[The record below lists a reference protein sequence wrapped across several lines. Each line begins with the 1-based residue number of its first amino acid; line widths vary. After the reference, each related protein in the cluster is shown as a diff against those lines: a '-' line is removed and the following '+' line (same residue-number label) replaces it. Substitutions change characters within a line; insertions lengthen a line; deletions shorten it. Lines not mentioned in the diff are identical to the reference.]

1 MDLNYLLYIIN
12 KTYFWSMELKRLVA
26 LLVFVLSFWV
36 GCVPPMYEPPAAQ
49 QNTLNPD
56 WENTGNISASFIST
70 SRTVGVNTNTGSPSF
85 NVSFIASASNID
97 SLEWSFPGGITND
110 TISEVTES
118 VEYAAYGRYDVGLKV
133 YNTEDSDSRYYEDFI
148 EIYYKDDLSFGEN
161 DPAVWSKTGTET
173 LLTDFTH
180 PVDAEGN
187 PYQNWAIVPFSS
199 AHAVAARK
207 SFEDFPKNNL
217 ILEFDYKLERQS
229 VIYVDGASIT
239 GTSLSSPTVVDYVN
253 AVDATADDLR
263 IDSPTV
269 YPGAKRFSIEYD
281 SIPLWIA
288 SRINDEFFE
297 HVRLELPS
305 QSNFTIRMVK
315 EPQAMLTKLIP
326 FDLDPTATNTTTP
339 VADTSTATPSD
350 DTDGDGV
357 TNLVDV
363 FPFDPNEQFD
373 TDGDGYGN
381 TADNDDD
388 GDGYLDTTETAANS
402 DPLDRNSIP
411 KYVIQHVHYPYNL
424 NIRNLTIKIKEED

>member
-1 MDLNYLLYIIN
+1 MRLKQLGVLLI
-12 KTYFWSMELKRLVA
+12 FS
-26 LLVFVLSFWV
+26 LVFWEA
-36 GCVPPMYEPPAAQ
+36 CVPPMYEPPLAQ
-49 QNTLNPD
+49 ENPMNPN
-56 WENTGNISASFIST
+56 WENTGNIVASFIST
-70 SRTVGVNTNTGSPSF
+70 SRTIPVNTNTGSPSI

-110 TISEVTES
+110 SISEVTEK
-118 VEYAAYGRYDVGLKV
+118 VEYNAFGRYDVGLKV
-133 YNTEDSDSRYYEDFI
+133 YNTEDSDSRYYENFI
-148 EIYYKDDLSFGEN
+148 QMYYKDDLVFGEN
-161 DPAVWSKTGTET
+161 DVAVWSKTGSTT
-173 LLTDFTH
+173 QLTDFISPT
-180 PVDAEGN
+180 DAEGN
-187 PYQNWAIVPFSS
+187 PYDNWIIVPYNSF
-199 AHAVAARK
+199 HKVVASK
-207 SFEDFPKNNL
+207 VFEDFPRNNL
-217 ILEFDYKLERQS
+217 ILEFDYKLEKQS

-239 GTSLSSPTVVDYVN
+239 GTSLASPTTVTYVSSQ
-253 AVDATADDLR
+253 DATADDLR

-281 SIPLWIA
+281 NIPLWIA
-288 SRINDEFFE
+288 SSINEDYFE

-305 QSNFTIRMVK
+305 QSNFTLRMVK

-326 FDLDPTATNTTTP
+326 FELDPTVTNTATP

-350 DTDGDGV
+350 DTDRDGV

-402 DPLDRNSIP
+402 DPLDPNSIP
-411 KYVIQHVHYPYNL
+411 KYVIQHVRYPYNL